1 MRKLTVGGLG
11 PCLMAGCA
19 LSVAALLATPAG
31 AQDARA
37 DVAAQLKVVTDAR
50 AEAGFRPDTQALGR
64 ATVLGVLEDGGSVYL
79 ELTLDVGREYHIE
92 ARCDTGCSNIDGR
105 VLSPTFDPVAED
117 TLDNDAPKMTFK
129 APSSGPHLLG
139 LQMTTCAARI
149 CYFGVTILSRP
160 VR

>member
-1 MRKLTVGGLG
+1 MLKPIVGSPGTCLIAAG
-11 PCLMAGCA
+11 VCSVLALMA
-19 LSVAALLATPAG
+19 TPVR

-50 AEAGFRPDTQALGR
+50 AEAGFLPDTQAFGR
-64 ATVLGVLEDGGSVYL
+64 ATMLGVLEDGGSVYL
-79 ELTLDVGREYHIE
+79 ELTLDAGREYHIE

-129 APSSGPHLLG
+129 APERAATIEPEGWNDPAKYLCLLMP
-139 LQMTTCAARI
+139 LRL
-149 CYFGVTILSRP
+149 VD
-160 VR
+160 